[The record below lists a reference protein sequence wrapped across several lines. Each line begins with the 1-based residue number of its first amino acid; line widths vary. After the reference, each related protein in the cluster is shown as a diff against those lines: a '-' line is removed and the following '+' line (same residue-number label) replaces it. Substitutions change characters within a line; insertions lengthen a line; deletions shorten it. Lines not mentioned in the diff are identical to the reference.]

1 MPSDEARDAT
11 LREVTPRA
19 GKGALGTWRA
29 LAGPGLRAGI
39 PATIKDGPSPA
50 CKPWSR
56 GVYVSQRLR
65 LPWLW
70 KGSRRTCQG
79 QNHTREIRPCGI
91 VGGGLRK
98 RGLW

>member
-56 GVYVSQRLR
+56 GVYVSQRLSFLGYGKAAGGHAR
-65 LPWLW
+65 V
-70 KGSRRTCQG
+70 RTGLVKTDRQG
-79 QNHTREIRPCGI
+79 
-91 VGGGLRK
+91 
-98 RGLW
+98 